1 VKPDFPNDLFLSL
14 ALQNIPEGLAVS
26 IPLKKSGMTK
36 MRSLCLGQLSGA
48 VEVLGAIVGAG
59 FVLLVTSVLPYAL
72 SFAAGCMIFVT
83 VTELLPQSQMNDS
96 KWGTIGVMT
105 GFVLMM
111 TLDTGFG

>member
-1 VKPDFPNDLFLSL
+1 
-14 ALQNIPEGLAVS
+14 
-26 IPLKKSGMTK
+26 

>member
-1 VKPDFPNDLFLSL
+1 
-14 ALQNIPEGLAVS
+14 
-26 IPLKKSGMTK
+26 
-36 MRSLCLGQLSGA
+36 
-48 VEVLGAIVGAG
+48 
-59 FVLLVTSVLPYAL
+59 
-72 SFAAGCMIFVT
+72 MIFVT